1 MVDWDLTLASLF
13 LGTAVYISV
22 AVLAFRQSERPG
34 SRWLTAYAATA
45 GVWSILEWG
54 YRFDWFPRLPGDIAQ
69 NLAWYAAFTLAGVN
83 MPLMRSF
90 LRLPRVDLRWW
101 AAVGGGLG
109 VAVLLDSGALG
120 LENLAGL
127 PRLFLVRGLLMA
139 GWAVLLGLTAW
150 LDWQTYQSTRRPLHR
165 NRIAYWAPVIAFIT
179 IGDIGLFIDRSV
191 IATAAH
197 IAGIGVAAYAVLRY
211 NLQDIRHNLRQLLAY
226 VITLGVSAGIY
237 ALLLNL
243 IRSLRTSTEIEAVFV
258 NIGLM
263 LLVAIFFAP
272 ILRQVQ
278 RLIDSLISRVT
289 YDPGKALREYS
300 SNISNLLDVNQLA
313 RTSINTIRETLGLHH
328 GRMFLV
334 ERHNVNGLPNFY
346 LRSVGDEIPEAARTI
361 TLAPDSPV
369 ADYLYKE
376 YHPLTQYEIDLMPRF
391 TSLETEE
398 RSALSDLDTDVYVP
412 IYSKGNWIGLFVL
425 GPKVSRDRYFDEDLI
440 LLGTIAD
447 QTTVALENA
456 RLVENLMQ
464 LNRNLRE
471 AYGQLGQAN
480 KQMEQLDRAKTDF
493 IAVLSHELRTPMGI
507 LLGYSQLLAADPVFA
522 GNPEN
527 LPIVDGLN
535 KGAHRLQELTELMLD
550 MATIDTRVLKL
561 YHKPVPVQPIIKS
574 ISEKFATALT
584 ERQLT
589 LKLEASL
596 ATLQP
601 IEADI
606 EILGKVFYHLIV
618 NAIKY
623 TPNGGK
629 IIVSGRAVE
638 EGHERLPQG
647 GIEVMVTDTGIGI
660 DPQFHEVIFAKFY
673 RTGDAALHSS
683 GKIKF
688 KGGGPGLG
696 LAIARGVVE
705 AHGGQIWVESTGH
718 DEVKCP
724 GSQFHVVLPLKTA
737 PITRPVANGTG
748 TKPPSTW
755 VGGAVVGR

>member
-1 MVDWDLTLASLF
+1 MVDWDLTLASLL
-13 LGTAVYISV
+13 LGIAAYAVV
-22 AVLAFRQSERPG
+22 VVLSFRQLERPG
-34 SRWLTAYAATA
+34 SRWLTVYAAVA
-45 GVWSILEWG
+45 GIWSLLQWG
-54 YRFDWFPRLPGDIAQ
+54 YRFNWLPPLAGDIQ
-69 NLAWYAAFTLAGVN
+69 ENLPWYAAFTLAGVN

-90 LRLPRVDLRWW
+90 LRLPRVDWRWW
-101 AAVGGGLG
+101 AAVGGGFGL
-109 VAVLLDSGALG
+109 VLLLDSGLLG
-120 LENLAGL
+120 LPEVAGIS
-127 PRLFLVRGLLMA
+127 RMMLVRSLLIP

-150 LDWQTYQSTRRPLHR
+150 LDWQTYLNTRRPLHR
-165 NRIAYWAPVIAFIT
+165 NRIAYWAPVIALT
-179 IGDIGLFIDRSV
+179 AIGDIGLFIDRSV
-191 IATAAH
+191 IASVAH
-197 IAGIGVAAYAVLRY
+197 LAGLGVAAYAVLTY

-226 VITLGVSAGIY
+226 IITLGLSAGIY

-272 ILRQVQ
+272 VLRQVQ

-289 YDPGKALREYS
+289 YDPGKAVREYS

-313 RTSINTIRETLGLHH
+313 RTSINTIRETLGVHH
-328 GRMFLV
+328 GAMFLV
-334 ERHNVNGLPNFY
+334 ERHSVNGLPNFF
-346 LRSVGDEIPEAARTI
+346 LRSVGDEIPEAAHTL

-391 TSLETEE
+391 FSLAPEE
-398 RSALSDLDTDVYVP
+398 RQGLSDLDMDVYVP
-412 IYSKGNWIGLFVL
+412 IYSKGNWIGLFAL
-425 GPKVSRDRYFDEDLI
+425 GPKVSRDRYFDEDLT

-480 KQMEQLDRAKTDF
+480 KQLEQLDRAKTDF

-550 MATIDTRVLKL
+550 MATIDTRILKL

-629 IIVSGRAVE
+629 IVVSGRPVE

-705 AHGGQIWVESTGH
+705 AHGGQIWVESPGH
-718 DEVKCP
+718 DEVRCP
-724 GSQFHVVLPLKTA
+724 GSQFHVVLPLKTSPVSR
-737 PITRPVANGTG
+737 PITNGTG
-748 TKPPSTW
+748 TKPPATW
-755 VGGAVVGR
+755 VGGALVGR